1 MRAGAG
7 IRVHLIPR
15 RPPTPLLAFAVRHL
29 SAAGGIMITAS
40 HNPPADN
47 GYKLYLGDGAKII
60 PPADAE
66 IESAIRGLG
75 PLSQV
80 PLAPPDSPLITWHG
94 DEVAQAYLDA
104 ICAVSPAPPGAA
116 WLRFVYTPLHG
127 VAAGLALLA
136 FEQAGFSSPDVGTA
150 QATPDPHFP
159 TVPLP
164 HPEEPRALAPAP
176 ARPPRPAADP

>member
-1 MRAGAG
+1 MRST
-7 IRVHLIPR
+7 
-15 RPPTPLLAFAVRHL
+15 PT
-29 SAAGGIMITAS
+29 
-40 HNPPADN
+40 ADT
-47 GYKLYLGDGAKII
+47 GYKLFRGVVAQNI

-127 VAAGLALLA
+127 VAARLALRA
-136 FEQAGFSSPDVGTA
+136 CEQAGVS
-150 QATPDPHFP
+150 
-159 TVPLP
+159 L
-164 HPEEPRALAPAP
+164 
-176 ARPPRPAADP
+176 